1 MSVEWSWQRAA
12 DSLPI
17 LIDGFKITLL
27 ATVLGMAIA
36 SVLGLVIAIARRTCP
51 AYVRVPLRWITEFIR
66 LTPLV
71 VQLLFVYYLLPQFS
85 ALQIGIAVLGVHYST
100 YMAEVY
106 RAGIEA
112 VPAGQWEAA
121 RALSSSDDENVASC
135 GSSAG
140 CTRHPT
146 GAGKLRDFHVQGHTV
161 PLRNHGGRIGHR
173 CTAIRSSHLS
183 ISGADHDGRSDLP
196 PRQLSHVRA
205 HPTSGETSCLLT
217 RRPARRF
224 RSSTWSNDSER
235 TPCSITSISRSSAG
249 NVSH

>member
-17 LIDGFKITLL
+17 LIDGFTITVL

-121 RALSSSDDENVASC
+121 RALSLPT
-135 GSSAG
+135 
-140 CTRHPT
+140 TRT
-146 GAGKLRDFHVQGHTV
+146 WRAVV
-161 PLRNHGGRIGHR
+161 
-173 CTAIRSSHLS
+173 
-183 ISGADHDGRSDLP
+183 LP
-196 PRQLSHVRA
+196 QAVRA
-205 HPTSGETSCLLT
+205 TLPALGNYAISMFKDTPFLFAITVVELVTAAQQYGARTFQYLEPITMAGMIFLLASYPTSVLIRQVEKRL
-217 RRPARRF
+217 AY
-224 RSSTWSNDSER
+224 
-235 TPCSITSISRSSAG
+235 
-249 NVSH
+249 

>member
-17 LIDGFKITLL
+17 LIDGFTITVL

-121 RALSSSDDENVASC
+121 RACLCRRRERGELWFFRRRYAPPYRRWETTRFPCSRTHRSSSPS
-135 GSSAG
+135 
-140 CTRHPT
+140 R
-146 GAGKLRDFHVQGHTV
+146 
-161 PLRNHGGRIGHR
+161 
-173 CTAIRSSHLS
+173 
-183 ISGADHDGRSDLP
+183 
-196 PRQLSHVRA
+196 
-205 HPTSGETSCLLT
+205 
-217 RRPARRF
+217 
-224 RSSTWSNDSER
+224 WSNWSPLHNNTELA
-235 TPCSITSISRSSAG
+235 PFNIWSRSRWQE
-249 NVSH
+249 

>member
-17 LIDGFKITLL
+17 LIDGFKITVL

-121 RALSSSDDENVASC
+121 RALSLPT
-135 GSSAG
+135 
-140 CTRHPT
+140 TRT
-146 GAGKLRDFHVQGHTV
+146 WRAVV
-161 PLRNHGGRIGHR
+161 
-173 CTAIRSSHLS
+173 
-183 ISGADHDGRSDLP
+183 LP
-196 PRQLSHVRA
+196 QAVRA
-205 HPTSGETSCLLT
+205 TLPALGNYAISMFKDTPFLFAITVVELVTAAQQYGARTFQYLEPITMAGVIFLLASYPTSVLIRQVEKRL
-217 RRPARRF
+217 AY
-224 RSSTWSNDSER
+224 
-235 TPCSITSISRSSAG
+235 
-249 NVSH
+249 

>member
-12 DSLPI
+12 DALP
-17 LIDGFKITLL
+17 LLLDGFKITLL
-27 ATVLGMAIA
+27 ATMLGMAIA

-112 VPAGQWEAA
+112 VPVGQWEAA
-121 RALSSSDDENVASC
+121 RALSL
-135 GSSAG
+135 
-140 CTRHPT
+140 PT
-146 GAGKLRDFHVQGHTV
+146 SRTWRAVV
-161 PLRNHGGRIGHR
+161 
-173 CTAIRSSHLS
+173 
-183 ISGADHDGRSDLP
+183 LP
-196 PRQLSHVRA
+196 QAVRA
-205 HPTSGETSCLLT
+205 TLPALGNYAISMFKDTPFLFAITVVELVTAAQQYGARTFQYLEPITMAGVIFLLASYPTSVLIRQVEKRL
-217 RRPARRF
+217 AY
-224 RSSTWSNDSER
+224 
-235 TPCSITSISRSSAG
+235 
-249 NVSH
+249 

>member
-17 LIDGFKITLL
+17 LIDGFTITLL

-121 RALSSSDDENVASC
+121 RALSLPT
-135 GSSAG
+135 
-140 CTRHPT
+140 TRT
-146 GAGKLRDFHVQGHTV
+146 WRAVV
-161 PLRNHGGRIGHR
+161 
-173 CTAIRSSHLS
+173 
-183 ISGADHDGRSDLP
+183 LP
-196 PRQLSHVRA
+196 QAVRA
-205 HPTSGETSCLLT
+205 TLPALGNYAISMFKDTPFLFAITVVELVTAAQQYGARTFQYLEPITMAGVIFLLASYPTSVLIRQVEKRL
-217 RRPARRF
+217 AY
-224 RSSTWSNDSER
+224 
-235 TPCSITSISRSSAG
+235 
-249 NVSH
+249 

>member
-12 DSLPI
+12 DALPL
-17 LIDGFKITLL
+17 LIDGFTITLL

-36 SVLGLVIAIARRTCP
+36 SVLGLVIAVTRRTCP

-121 RALSSSDDENVASC
+121 RALSLPT
-135 GSSAG
+135 
-140 CTRHPT
+140 TRT
-146 GAGKLRDFHVQGHTV
+146 WRAVV
-161 PLRNHGGRIGHR
+161 
-173 CTAIRSSHLS
+173 
-183 ISGADHDGRSDLP
+183 LP
-196 PRQLSHVRA
+196 QAVRA
-205 HPTSGETSCLLT
+205 TLPALGNYAISMFKDTPFLFAITVVELVTAAQQYGARTFQYLEPITMAGVIFLLASYPTSVLIRQVEKRL
-217 RRPARRF
+217 AY
-224 RSSTWSNDSER
+224 
-235 TPCSITSISRSSAG
+235 
-249 NVSH
+249 

>member
-12 DSLPI
+12 DALPL
-17 LIDGFKITLL
+17 LIDGFTITLL

-112 VPAGQWEAA
+112 VPVGQWEAA
-121 RALSSSDDENVASC
+121 RALSL
-135 GSSAG
+135 
-140 CTRHPT
+140 PT
-146 GAGKLRDFHVQGHTV
+146 SRTWRAVV
-161 PLRNHGGRIGHR
+161 
-173 CTAIRSSHLS
+173 
-183 ISGADHDGRSDLP
+183 LP
-196 PRQLSHVRA
+196 QAVRA
-205 HPTSGETSCLLT
+205 TLPALGNYAISMFKDTPFLFAITVVELVTAAQQYGARTFQYLEPITMAGVIFLLASYPTSVLIRQVEKRL
-217 RRPARRF
+217 AY
-224 RSSTWSNDSER
+224 
-235 TPCSITSISRSSAG
+235 
-249 NVSH
+249 